1 MATDIIDTSLH
12 TTSFPPGY
20 TGPGTLIGNPVSDGP
35 DNGGQGVA
43 GYFTSD
49 GNAVQINVGFLA
61 TEVEIV
67 NTTDG
72 ITWKWQR
79 GMPAA
84 NSVKFVLGGSLAGTQ
99 DTGSA
104 ITVTGSVSDGS
115 GGNGNVTLSAT
126 VTGTAKNIIYKIS

>member
-1 MATDIIDTSLH
+1 MATDIIDTMFH
-12 TTSFPPGY
+12 GTSFPSSY
-20 TGPGTLIGNPVSDGP
+20 TGPGTLIGNPLNDGA
-35 DNGGQGVA
+35 DAGGQGVA

-49 GNAVQINVGFLA
+49 GNAVQINLGFVA

-72 ITWKWQR
+72 ITWYWQR

-104 ITVTGSVSDGS
+104 ITVTGSTSDGT
-115 GGNGNVTLSAT
+115 GGNGNVTLSST
-126 VTGTAKNIIYKIS
+126 VCGTAKNITYKIS